1 LIISESTVETHRKN
15 LMKKVKVKNSVGLA
29 IFALKNEVI

>member
-1 LIISESTVETHRKN
+1 MQKL
-15 LMKKVKVKNSVGLA
+15 KVKNSVGLA